1 MSWKVM
7 TENKIKIFNKVPM
20 NCKIK
25 GLTKIIHHLQNIILK
40 KLMIQKI
47 IWFIDRRLINN
58 HNSNHLNLKIRI
70 SNKKA
75 YNSKRKEWILLEI
88 TLIQIVINSFI
99 ICIKIIK
106 IILILIKIVLI
117 TC

>member
-1 MSWKVM
+1 M

-47 IWFIDRRLINN
+47 I
-58 HNSNHLNLKIRI
+58 
-70 SNKKA
+70 
-75 YNSKRKEWILLEI
+75 
-88 TLIQIVINSFI
+88 
-99 ICIKIIK
+99 
-106 IILILIKIVLI
+106 
-117 TC
+117 